1 MKKMSLVEMAQK
13 NSPVEGENKLVFSLD
28 LIVES
33 LNRENRRILAE
44 EFAGDLESLGY
55 TEQYVSMLL
64 NGKRI
69 LGNDALKRLLVNSP
83 EALDRAIELL
93 KLQIKQLEEAARIL
107 QTSDLSLLKKEY
119 GPKIKE
125 EEDEEEEAE
134 E

>member
-1 MKKMSLVEMAQK
+1 MSTLQTSKV
-13 NSPVEGENKLVFSLD
+13 NSPVEGENKLIFSLE
-28 LIVES
+28 LIVQTLNKES
-33 LNRENRRILAE
+33 RKILVE
-44 EFAGDLESLGY
+44 EFADEIEKLGY
-55 TEQYVSMLL
+55 TEQYISMMR
-64 NGKRI
+64 NEKRT

-93 KLQIKQLEEAARIL
+93 KLQIKQLEETARIL

-125 EEDEEEEAE
+125 EEDEEEEGE

>member
-1 MKKMSLVEMAQK
+1 MSTLQTSKV
-13 NSPVEGENKLVFSLD
+13 NSPVDGENKLVFSLE
-28 LIVES
+28 LIVQTLNKES
-33 LNRENRRILAE
+33 RKILVE
-44 EFAGDLESLGY
+44 EFADEIEKLGY
-55 TEQYVSMLL
+55 TEQYISMMR
-64 NGKRI
+64 NEKRT

-125 EEDEEEEAE
+125 DEEGDEE
-134 E
+134 

>member
-1 MKKMSLVEMAQK
+1 MSTLQTSKV
-13 NSPVEGENKLVFSLD
+13 NSPVEGENKLVFSLE
-28 LIVES
+28 LIVQTLNKES
-33 LNRENRRILAE
+33 RKILVE
-44 EFAGDLESLGY
+44 EFADEIEKLGY
-55 TEQYVSMLL
+55 TEQYISMMR
-64 NGKRI
+64 NEKRT

-125 EEDEEEEAE
+125 DEEEAE
-134 E
+134 EE

>member
-1 MKKMSLVEMAQK
+1 MSALQTSK
-13 NSPVEGENKLVFSLD
+13 NSPVGENKLVFSLD

-125 EEDEEEEAE
+125 EEDEEEAE
-134 E
+134 EE

>member
-1 MKKMSLVEMAQK
+1 MV
-13 NSPVEGENKLVFSLD
+13 
-28 LIVES
+28 
-33 LNRENRRILAE
+33 E
-44 EFAGDLESLGY
+44 EFADEIEKLGY
-55 TEQYVSMLL
+55 TEQYISMMR
-64 NGKRI
+64 NEKRT

-134 E
+134 EE

>member
-1 MKKMSLVEMAQK
+1 MSTLQIAS
-13 NSPVEGENKLVFSLD
+13 NSPVEGENKLVFSLE
-28 LIVES
+28 LIVQTLNKES
-33 LNRENRRILAE
+33 RKILVE
-44 EFAGDLESLGY
+44 EFADEIEKLGY
-55 TEQYVSMLL
+55 TEQYISMMR
-64 NGKRI
+64 NEKRT

-134 E
+134 EE

>member
-1 MKKMSLVEMAQK
+1 MSLVAMASK
-13 NSPVEGENKLVFSLD
+13 VNSPVEGENKLVFSLE
-28 LIVES
+28 LIVQTLNKES
-33 LNRENRRILAE
+33 RKILAE
-44 EFAGDLESLGY
+44 EFADEIEKLGY
-55 TEQYVSMLL
+55 TEQYISMMR
-64 NGKRI
+64 NEKRT

-125 EEDEEEEAE
+125 EEDEEEAE
-134 E
+134 EE

>member
-1 MKKMSLVEMAQK
+1 MSTLQTSK
-13 NSPVEGENKLVFSLD
+13 NSPVEGENKLIFSLE
-28 LIVES
+28 LIVQTLNKES
-33 LNRENRRILAE
+33 RKILVE
-44 EFAGDLESLGY
+44 EFADEIEKLGY
-55 TEQYVSMLL
+55 TEQYISMMR
-64 NGKRI
+64 NEKRT

-125 EEDEEEEAE
+125 EEDEGEEAE
-134 E
+134 EE

>member
-1 MKKMSLVEMAQK
+1 MSTLQVSGK
-13 NSPVEGENKLVFSLD
+13 VNSPVEGENKLVFSLD

-134 E
+134 EE

>member
-1 MKKMSLVEMAQK
+1 MSTLQTSKV
-13 NSPVEGENKLVFSLD
+13 NSPVEGENKLIFSLE
-28 LIVES
+28 LIVQTLNKES
-33 LNRENRRILAE
+33 RKILVE
-44 EFAGDLESLGY
+44 EFADEIEKLGY
-55 TEQYVSMLL
+55 TEQYISMMR
-64 NGKRI
+64 NEKRT

-134 E
+134 EE

>member
-1 MKKMSLVEMAQK
+1 MSLVEMAQK
-13 NSPVEGENKLVFSLD
+13 NSPVGENKLVFSLD

-44 EFAGDLESLGY
+44 EFAGNLESLGY

-125 EEDEEEEAE
+125 EEDEEEAE

>member
-1 MKKMSLVEMAQK
+1 MAQK
-13 NSPVEGENKLVFSLD
+13 NSPVEGENKLIFSLE
-28 LIVES
+28 LIVQTLNKES
-33 LNRENRRILAE
+33 RKILVE
-44 EFAGDLESLGY
+44 EFADEIEKLGY
-55 TEQYVSMLL
+55 TEQYISMMR
-64 NGKRI
+64 NEKRT

-125 EEDEEEEAE
+125 DEEEAE
-134 E
+134 EE

>member
-1 MKKMSLVEMAQK
+1 MSTLQVPRK
-13 NSPVEGENKLVFSLD
+13 VNSPVDGENKLVFSLD

-134 E
+134 EDE

>member
-1 MKKMSLVEMAQK
+1 MSLVEMAQK
-13 NSPVEGENKLVFSLD
+13 NSPVGENKLVFSLD

-125 EEDEEEEAE
+125 EEDEEEAE

>member
-1 MKKMSLVEMAQK
+1 MSTLQVPGK
-13 NSPVEGENKLVFSLD
+13 VNSPVEGENKLVFSLD

-134 E
+134 EE

>member
-1 MKKMSLVEMAQK
+1 MSTLQVPRK
-13 NSPVEGENKLVFSLD
+13 VNSPVDGENKLVFSLE
-28 LIVES
+28 LIVQTLNKES
-33 LNRENRRILAE
+33 RKILVE
-44 EFAGDLESLGY
+44 EFADEIEKLGY
-55 TEQYVSMLL
+55 TEQYISMMR
-64 NGKRI
+64 NEKRT

-125 EEDEEEEAE
+125 EEDEEEDE

>member
-1 MKKMSLVEMAQK
+1 MSLVTTSK
-13 NSPVEGENKLVFSLD
+13 NSPVDGENKLVFSLE
-28 LIVES
+28 LIVQTLNKES
-33 LNRENRRILAE
+33 RKILVE
-44 EFAGDLESLGY
+44 EFADEIEKLGY
-55 TEQYVSMLL
+55 TEQYISMMR
-64 NGKRI
+64 NEKRT

-125 EEDEEEEAE
+125 EEDEEEDE

>member
-1 MKKMSLVEMAQK
+1 MSTLQTSK

-125 EEDEEEEAE
+125 EEDEEEEGE
-134 E
+134 EE

>member
-1 MKKMSLVEMAQK
+1 MSTLQVPRK
-13 NSPVEGENKLVFSLD
+13 VNSPVDGENKLVFSLE
-28 LIVES
+28 LIVQTLNKES
-33 LNRENRRILAE
+33 RKILVE
-44 EFAGDLESLGY
+44 EFADEIEKLGY
-55 TEQYVSMLL
+55 TEQYISMMR
-64 NGKRI
+64 NEKRT

>member
-1 MKKMSLVEMAQK
+1 MMRNE
-13 NSPVEGENKLVFSLD
+13 
-28 LIVES
+28 
-33 LNRENRRILAE
+33 
-44 EFAGDLESLGY
+44 
-55 TEQYVSMLL
+55 
-64 NGKRI
+64 KRT

-134 E
+134 EE

>member
-1 MKKMSLVEMAQK
+1 MSTLQTSKV
-13 NSPVEGENKLVFSLD
+13 NSPVGENKLVFSLE
-28 LIVES
+28 LIVQTLNKES
-33 LNRENRRILAE
+33 RKILVE
-44 EFAGDLESLGY
+44 EFADEIEKLGY
-55 TEQYVSMLL
+55 TEQYISMMR
-64 NGKRI
+64 NEKRT

-125 EEDEEEEAE
+125 EEDEEAE
-134 E
+134 EE

>member
-1 MKKMSLVEMAQK
+1 MSTLQIASK
-13 NSPVEGENKLVFSLD
+13 NSPVDGENKLVFSLE
-28 LIVES
+28 LIVQTLNKES
-33 LNRENRRILAE
+33 RKILVE
-44 EFAGDLESLGY
+44 EFADEIEKLGY
-55 TEQYVSMLL
+55 TEQYISMMR
-64 NGKRI
+64 NEKRT

-125 EEDEEEEAE
+125 EEDEGEEAE
-134 E
+134 EE